1 MKNFLSTIWKYIVFL
16 FGGIVLGMVTVLK
29 LIAKPSVLN
38 VVSDTFIAAQTQRI
52 GKLKQRGE
60 ENLLDTSVGPMV
72 QSRKERRIARRNA
85 SRERRHMKENEPK
98 EPGHRVS

>member
-1 MKNFLSTIWKYIVFL
+1 MKNVLSTIWKYIAFL
-16 FGGIVLGMVTVLK
+16 FWGIVLGMVAAIK

-60 ENLLDTSVGPMV
+60 GNLLDTSASPKAS
-72 QSRKERRIARRNA
+72 SRKERRIARRA
-85 SRERRHMKENEPK
+85 ARHERRHIKASEP
-98 EPGHRVS
+98 EELVH